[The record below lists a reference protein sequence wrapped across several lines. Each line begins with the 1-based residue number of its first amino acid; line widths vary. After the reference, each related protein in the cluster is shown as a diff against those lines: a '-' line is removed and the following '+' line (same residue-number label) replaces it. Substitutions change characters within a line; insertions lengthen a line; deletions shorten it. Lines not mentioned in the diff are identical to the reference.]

1 MTRPLLSMLIV
12 LLLAA
17 NAWAFGEVRYAD
29 RPLNVRAG
37 RSLEAAHVKTL
48 QPGDK
53 VRVDFLKDGWY
64 AVFDESATEADEG
77 KALGYANARFLLPVG
92 KASAASA
99 APAAAAPAVSTPAV
113 TAPAVKAPAVPVPAA
128 PAAEVKAPAVAPAA
142 PEKSAPLVLSV
153 KSEIKAAAKATTLRK
168 ARALNAPAVGSLAAG
183 ERVQAAFLQEGWFA
197 VFRLN
202 EKNIEESRA
211 LGFVHA
217 SELLPETP
225 GVKPLPQA
233 AEQAAP
239 PVAAPAAAPVPAAP
253 AASSAVMETAQPVVP
268 GEAVTTPAPTQA
280 PVKITADRMTYVEK
294 DRKVTFSGNVQAEH
308 EGLQLWAATL
318 SAFFTDTGG
327 KSTKDMSDNIDR
339 IVADGG
345 VKMKK
350 EKSEGSCR
358 TLTYFVKDGVLRME
372 GEPVLSDGAN
382 TVSGEVIKFYVKDSR
397 SEVLGGQ
404 GKRVEAVFHVP
415 GGAKKP

>member
-1 MTRPLLSMLIV
+1 MTRPFLLTVLF
-12 LLLAA
+12 LLLAV

-37 RSLEAAHVKTL
+37 RSLEAAHVRTL

-53 VRVDFLKDGWY
+53 VRVDFLEDGWY
-64 AVFDESATEADEG
+64 AVFEENATERDEA

-92 KASAASA
+92 KA
-99 APAAAAPAVSTPAV
+99 AAAPA
-113 TAPAVKAPAVPVPAA
+113 PAA
-128 PAAEVKAPAVAPAA
+128 PAVAAPTAVEVKASVPPVPAVPA
-142 PEKSAPLVLSV
+142 PEKTAAQAVPAPAGTPLVLSV
-153 KSEIKAAAKATTLRK
+153 KAEIKAAAKATALRK
-168 ARALNAPAVGSLAAG
+168 ARALNAPTVGSLAPG
-183 ERVQAAFLQEGWFA
+183 ERVQAAFLQDGWFA

-202 EKNIEESRA
+202 EKNIIESKA

-225 GVKPLPQA
+225 GVKPLSQV
-233 AEQAAP
+233 E
-239 PVAAPAAAPVPAAP
+239 AAPAAAPPAVPVPAVAAP
-253 AASSAVMETAQPVVP
+253 SAVTEQTQPLSVVP

-308 EGLQLWAATL
+308 EGLRLWAATL
-318 SAFFTDTGG
+318 SAYFTEAG
-327 KSTKDMSDNIDR
+327 KNAKDMSDNIDR

-350 EKSEGSCR
+350 DKSEGSCR
-358 TLTYFVKDGVLRME
+358 TLTYFVKDGMLRME
-372 GEPVLSDGAN
+372 GEPVLSDSAN
-382 TVSGEVIKFYVKDSR
+382 TVSGEVIKFYLKDSR

-415 GGAKKP
+415 EGAKKP

>member
-1 MTRPLLSMLIV
+1 MSRPFLLTVLF
-12 LLLAA
+12 LLLAV

-53 VRVDFLKDGWY
+53 VRVDFLADGWY
-64 AVFDESATEADEG
+64 AVFEENATERDES

-92 KASAASA
+92 KASAAPAPAPA
-99 APAAAAPAVSTPAV
+99 APATVEVKASAVP
-113 TAPAVKAPAVPVPAA
+113 APAVPAVPAPEKAAVQAA
-128 PAAEVKAPAVAPAA
+128 PAPAGAPMVLAVKA
-142 PEKSAPLVLSV
+142 
-153 KSEIKAAAKATTLRK
+153 EIKAAAKATSLRK
-168 ARALNAPAVGSLAAG
+168 ARALNAPAVGSLAPG
-183 ERVQAAFLQEGWFA
+183 ERVQAAFLQDGWFA

-202 EKNIEESRA
+202 EKNIVESKA

-225 GVKPLPQA
+225 GVKPLPQV
-233 AEQAAP
+233 EAP
-239 PVAAPAAAPVPAAP
+239 AAPAAAPVPAVP
-253 AASSAVMETAQPVVP
+253 AVPATPAEQTQPVSVVP

-308 EGLQLWAATL
+308 EGLRLWAATL
-318 SAFFTDTGG
+318 SAYFTEAGRNA
-327 KSTKDMSDNIDR
+327 KDMSDNIDR

-350 EKSEGSCR
+350 DKSEGSCR
-358 TLTYFVKDGVLRME
+358 TLTYFVKDGMLRME
-372 GEPVLSDGAN
+372 GEPLLSDGSN
-382 TVSGEVIKFYVKDSR
+382 TVSGEVIKFYIKDSR

-415 GGAKKP
+415 EGAKKP

>member
-1 MTRPLLSMLIV
+1 MTRPFLLTLV
-12 LLLAA
+12 LLLLAV

-37 RSLEAAHVKTL
+37 RSLDAAHVKTL

-53 VRVDFLKDGWY
+53 VRVDFLQDGWY
-64 AVFDESATEADEG
+64 AVFDENAAEADES

-92 KASAASA
+92 KG
-99 APAAAAPAVSTPAV
+99 PAAQAPAV
-113 TAPAVKAPAVPVPAA
+113 APAPVAPAPAVPVPAA
-128 PAAEVKAPAVAPAA
+128 PAKAAAA
-142 PEKSAPLVLSV
+142 PEKAAPLAFTV
-153 KSEIKAAAKATTLRK
+153 KSEIKAAAKAVTLRTG
-168 ARALNAPAVGSLAAG
+168 RALNAPAAGTLAPG
-183 ERVQAAFLQEGWFA
+183 ERVQAAFLRDGWYA
-197 VFRLN
+197 VFRLS
-202 EKNIEESRA
+202 EKNLEESKA

-225 GVKPLPQA
+225 GVKPLPQM
-233 AEQAAP
+233 ETAP
-239 PVAAPAAAPVPAAP
+239 EATAPAAPVPAVAAP
-253 AASSAVMETAQPVVP
+253 AVSAETQPVSVVP
-268 GEAVTTPAPTQA
+268 GEAVTTSAPSQA

-308 EGLQLWAATL
+308 EGLHLWAATL
-318 SAFFTDTGG
+318 SAFFTEGG
-327 KSTKDMSDNIDR
+327 AGAKDMSDNIER

-382 TVSGEVIKFYVKDSR
+382 TVSGDVIKFFVKDNR

-404 GKRVEAVFHVP
+404 GKRVEAVFRVP
-415 GGAKKP
+415 EGAKKP

>member
-1 MTRPLLSMLIV
+1 MSRPFFLTVLF
-12 LLLAA
+12 LLLAV

-53 VRVDFLKDGWY
+53 VRVDFLEDGWY
-64 AVFDESATEADEG
+64 AVFEENATERDEA

-92 KASAASA
+92 KASAA
-99 APAAAAPAVSTPAV
+99 PAAPAVP
-113 TAPAVKAPAVPVPAA
+113 APAAVEVKAAVAPAVPTVP
-128 PAAEVKAPAVAPAA
+128 A
-142 PEKSAPLVLSV
+142 PEKTAAQAVPAPAGAPLVPSV
-153 KSEIKAAAKATTLRK
+153 KAEIKAAAKATALRK
-168 ARALNAPAVGSLAAG
+168 ARALNAPTVGSLAPG
-183 ERVQAAFLQEGWFA
+183 ERVQAAFLQDGWFA

-202 EKNIEESRA
+202 EKNITESKA

-225 GVKPLPQA
+225 GVKPLPQVEA
-233 AEQAAP
+233 ASPAAP
-239 PVAAPAAAPVPAAP
+239 PVAAVPAP
-253 AASSAVMETAQPVVP
+253 TAAVTEQTQPVSVAP

-308 EGLQLWAATL
+308 EGLRLWAATL
-318 SAFFTDTGG
+318 SAYFTEAGG
-327 KSTKDMSDNIDR
+327 NAKDMSDNIER

-350 EKSEGSCR
+350 DKSEGSCR
-358 TLTYFVKDGVLRME
+358 TLTYFVKDGMLRME
-372 GEPVLSDGAN
+372 GDPVLSDSAN
-382 TVSGEVIKFYVKDSR
+382 TVSGEVIKFYLKDSR

-404 GKRVEAVFHVP
+404 GKRVEAVFHVSD
-415 GGAKKP
+415 GVKKP